1 MMPETTFI
9 AAVCEHC
16 DWRYRVPAGAA
27 LPVCPHCRQAEL
39 TPMTGDAASL
49 ATAVEAAVPF
59 GASDA
64 DLSRGLHRF
73 AGGFL
78 FRPRDLTTENL
89 HSRIQRLY
97 LPRWLVDCDVEA
109 GWRAEAGFDY
119 QVVSHQDQ
127 FDESTKQWQ
136 SQQIRERRVRWEPRA
151 GRLTRR
157 YENVDAPGMEEDAA
171 VRQRLG
177 DFDLALAVPA
187 GERSLDD
194 ALVRLPNRAADDA
207 WSDAVPALR
216 QRAATECQQAC
227 RADHLREFDWTPQFS
242 GQQWTQL
249 LLPVF
254 ASYYADEEGAPH
266 AVLIHGQTGKAYGRR
281 QAAFRPARNLS
292 LALGAFAVIALLASL
307 MMVVGSSVGGGD
319 LLLNLGL
326 IGVLAAMAIGILAIV
341 PVAYVWIFNRMQ
353 PPDPPL

>member
-1 MMPETTFI
+1 MPETTFT
-9 AAVCEHC
+9 AAVCESC
-16 DWRYRVPAGAA
+16 DWRYRVPAGAV

-39 TPMTGDAASL
+39 TPVDSDATSL
-49 ATAVEAAVPF
+49 AAAIEASVPF
-59 GASDA
+59 SAPDA
-64 DLSRGLHRF
+64 DLSRGLQRF
-73 AGGFL
+73 ASGFL
-78 FRPRDLTTENL
+78 FRPHDLTAENL
-89 HSRIQRLY
+89 HSRMQRLY
-97 LPRWLVDCDVEA
+97 LPRWLVDCDVQA

-127 FDESTKQWQ
+127 FDESSKQWQ

-151 GRLTRR
+151 GRLARR
-157 YENVDAPGMEEDAA
+157 YENVDAPAMEEDAA

-194 ALVRLPNRAADDA
+194 ALVRTPNRAADDA
-207 WSDAVPALR
+207 WSDAVPGLR
-216 QRAATECQQAC
+216 QRAVEECREAC
-227 RADHLREFDWTPQFS
+227 RADHIREFDWTPQFS
-242 GQQWTQL
+242 GQRWTQL

-281 QAAFRPARNLS
+281 QAAFRPARNWS
-292 LALGAFAVIALLASL
+292 LALGAVAVLVLLVSL
-307 MMVVGSSVGGGD
+307 LMVVGSSLTGAD
-319 LLLNLGL
+319 LLLSLGL
-326 IGVLAAMAIGILAIV
+326 IGVLAAMTTGILAIL

-353 PPDPPL
+353 PPDPPI

>member
-1 MMPETTFI
+1 MPETAFT
-9 AAVCEHC
+9 AAICEHC
-16 DWRYRVPAGAA
+16 DWRYRVQAGAA

-39 TPMTGDAASL
+39 TPVDSDVAGDPA
-49 ATAVEAAVPF
+49 AVEATVPF
-59 GASDA
+59 SAPDA
-64 DLSRGLHRF
+64 DLSRGLQRF

-78 FRPRDLTTENL
+78 FRPRDLTAENL
-89 HSRIQRLY
+89 HSRMQRLY
-97 LPRWLVDCDVEA
+97 LPRWLVDCDVQA

-127 FDESTKQWQ
+127 FDESSKQWQ
-136 SQQIRERRVRWEPRA
+136 SQQIREGRVRWEPRA

-157 YENVDAPGMEEDAA
+157 YDNVDAPAMEEDAA

-177 DFDLALAVPA
+177 DFDLAQAVPA
-187 GERSLDD
+187 GERSLDG
-194 ALVRLPNRAADDA
+194 ALIRMPNRASDDA
-207 WSDAVPALR
+207 WSDAVPGLR
-216 QRAATECQQAC
+216 QLAAAECQQAC

-254 ASYYADEEGAPH
+254 ASYYADAEGAPH

-292 LALGAFAVIALLASL
+292 LALGALAVLVLLASL
-307 MMVVGSSVGGGD
+307 LMVVGSALSSGD
-319 LLLNLGL
+319 MLLSLGL
-326 IGVLAAMAIGILAIV
+326 IGVLAAMATGILAIV
-341 PVAYVWIFNRMQ
+341 PVAYVWIFNKMQ